1 MKILIAGAGLG
12 GLTAALALIRRGYT
26 VEVLEQASQLGE
38 VGAGLQLS
46 ANGTRVLD
54 LLGVG
59 DAVRAAASQPAGKEV
74 RLWSTGQAWKL
85 FDLGPE
91 SVARY
96 GHPYLTMYRPDLHGL
111 LVEAVEAAQPGAVRL
126 GARCAAFE
134 DDGTT
139 VAVVAEDG
147 RRFEGDLLIGADG
160 AHSRVRR
167 QLVGGDDPSFSGCLA
182 WRGVIP
188 VDRLPPDLRRP
199 VGVNWI
205 GPGGHVIH
213 YPLRRGELV
222 NFVGIVERSDWTIE
236 SWTVA
241 GTHAECVRDFAG
253 WHDDVHTL
261 IGCIDVPYKWALM
274 QREPLTRWT
283 AGRVALLGD
292 ACHPT
297 LPFLAQGAAMAIED
311 GAMLARC
318 LGDARDGPLERGLDD
333 VAAALRRYQDARVER
348 TGAIVRRSA
357 ENARRFHNPALA
369 TVEGAVEYVDREWA
383 EPKVRERY
391 EWLFDYRV
399 DEVPLPA

>member
-1 MKILIAGAGLG
+1 MKIVIAGAGLG
-12 GLTAALALIRRGYT
+12 GLTAALALVRRGHT
-26 VEVLEQASQLGE
+26 VQVLEQASRLGE

-46 ANGTRVLD
+46 ANATRVLD
-54 LLGVG
+54 GLGVG
-59 DAVRAAASQPAGKEV
+59 DALRRVASQPDGKEV
-74 RLWSTGQAWKL
+74 RLWSTGQTWKL

-111 LVEAVEAAQPGAVRL
+111 LVEAVEAAQPGAIRL
-126 GARCAAFE
+126 GAKCTGFA
-134 DDGTT
+134 DDGTS
-139 VAVVAEDG
+139 VVATTDDG
-147 RRFEGDLLIGADG
+147 QRFDGDVLIGADG
-160 AHSRVRR
+160 VHSQVRR
-167 QLVGGDDPSFSGCLA
+167 RLVGGDDPAVSGCLA

-188 VDRLPPDLRRP
+188 VERLPAHLRRP
-199 VGVNWI
+199 VGTNWI

-222 NFVGIVERSDWTIE
+222 NFVGIVERGDWTIE

-241 GTHAECVRDFAG
+241 GTTAECARDFAG
-253 WHDDVHTL
+253 WHDDVQAL
-261 IGCIDVPYKWALM
+261 IACIDVPYKWALM
-274 QREPLTRWT
+274 QREPLTQWT
-283 AGRVALLGD
+283 TGRVALLGD

-318 LGDARDGPLERGLDD
+318 LDGPMAEGPAD
-333 VAAALRRYQDARVER
+333 VAPALRRYQDARVER

-369 TVEGAVEYVDREWA
+369 TVDGAVAYIDREWSEA
-383 EPKVRERY
+383 KVRERY

-399 DEVPLPA
+399 DEVALPELTSG

>member
-12 GLTAALALIRRGYT
+12 GLTAALALIRRGHE
-26 VEVLEQASQLGE
+26 VEVLEQASKLGE

-46 ANGTRVLD
+46 ANATRVLD
-54 LLGVG
+54 QLGVG
-59 DAVRAAASQPAGKEV
+59 DALRGVASQPEGKEV

-96 GHPYLTMYRPDLHGL
+96 GHPYLTLYRPDLHAL
-111 LVEAVEAAQPGAVRL
+111 LVQAVEAAQPGAIHL
-126 GARCAAFE
+126 GAKCAGFD
-134 DDGTT
+134 DDGTR
-139 VAVVAEDG
+139 VVVRAEGG
-147 RRFEGDLLIGADG
+147 RRFEGDVLIGADG
-160 AHSRVRR
+160 VHSRVRR
-167 QLVGGDDPSFSGCLA
+167 QLVGGDEPSFSGCLA

-188 VDRLPPDLRRP
+188 IDRLPQHLRRM

-236 SWTVA
+236 SWTA
-241 GTHAECVRDFAG
+241 SGTHAECESDFAA

-261 IGCIDVPYKWALM
+261 IRCIDVPYKWALM

-318 LGDARDGPLERGLDD
+318 IGDARDHAALGGDGLG
-333 VAAALRRYQDARVER
+333 AALRRYQDARVER

-369 TVEGAVEYVDREWA
+369 TVDGAVEYVTREWA

>member
-12 GLTAALALIRRGYT
+12 GLTAALALIRRGHA
-26 VEVLEQASQLGE
+26 VEVLEQATRLGE

-46 ANGTRVLD
+46 ANATRVLD
-54 LLGVG
+54 GLGLADPLARV
-59 DAVRAAASQPAGKEV
+59 ASQPAGKEV
-74 RLWSTGQAWKL
+74 RLWSTGQTWKL

-91 SVARY
+91 SVARW
-96 GHPYLTMYRPDLHGL
+96 GHPYLTLYRPDLHAA
-111 LVEAVEAAQPGAVRL
+111 LVDAVEAAQPGAIRL
-126 GARCAAFE
+126 GAKFARFD
-134 DDGTT
+134 DDGDR
-139 VAVVAEDG
+139 VAVATEDG
-147 RRFEGDLLIGADG
+147 GRFEGDVLIGSDG
-160 AHSRVRR
+160 VHSRVRR

-188 VDRLPPDLRRP
+188 IDRLPVHLQRP
-199 VGVNWI
+199 VGTNWI

-222 NFVGIVERSDWTIE
+222 NFVGIVERDDWTVE
-236 SWTVA
+236 SWNVA
-241 GTHAECVRDFAG
+241 GTRDECARDFAG
-253 WHDDVHTL
+253 WHDDVQTL
-261 IGCIDVPYKWALM
+261 IASIDVPYKWALM
-274 QREPLTRWT
+274 QREPLAQWT
-283 AGRVALLGD
+283 AGRTALLGD

-318 LGDARDGPLERGLDD
+318 LDGAAAAD
-333 VAAALRRYQDARVER
+333 VPAALRRYQDARVER
-348 TGAIVRRSA
+348 TGAIVRRST
-357 ENARRFHNPALA
+357 ENGRRFHNPALA
-369 TVEGAVEYVDREWA
+369 TVEGAVAYVDREWA